1 MLTGFS
7 LVFCIAVGFLFLF
20 LGIIWDNTDALNL
33 LIQMV
38 NFILVFASAYVA
50 DRCTHFPVWYLC
62 VIGLW
67 SLVGGIL
74 WKTTSPLNILLKT
87 ILLST
92 SILSFSIIY

>member
-1 MLTGFS
+1 
-7 LVFCIAVGFLFLF
+7 
-20 LGIIWDNTDALNL
+20 
-33 LIQMV
+33 
-38 NFILVFASAYVA
+38 
-50 DRCTHFPVWYLC
+50 LC